1 MPVVIIKLA
10 GKLTREQKQKVAEE
24 ITATLERHAN
34 KPASYTYIVFEE
46 LPDENWAIAG
56 RLLDEDDA

>member
-1 MPVVIIKLA
+1 MPVVTIKLA

-34 KPASYTYIVFEE
+34 KPSSYTYIAFEE

-56 RLLDEDDA
+56 VLLDEDD

>member
-1 MPVVIIKLA
+1 MPVVTIKLA
-10 GKLTREQKQKVAEE
+10 GSLTREQKQKVSEE
-24 ITATLERHAN
+24 ITATLERHAG

-56 RLLDEDDA
+56 KLLDEE